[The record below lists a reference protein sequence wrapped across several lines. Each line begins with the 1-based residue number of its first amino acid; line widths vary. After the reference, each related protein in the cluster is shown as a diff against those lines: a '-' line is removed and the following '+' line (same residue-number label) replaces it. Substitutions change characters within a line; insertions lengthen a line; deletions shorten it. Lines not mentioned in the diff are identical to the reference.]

1 MTYNNTMTKIQEEMK
16 KKGINNLSKLQNFV
30 QKQLNYMVNEGIA
43 VKMKNGNYRLKNEN
57 ELKADITDL

>member
-1 MTYNNTMTKIQEEMK
+1 MTKIQEEMK